1 MINVGNSQVQ
11 NKVKY
16 SEWCFT
22 AKIEYILLEVV
33 DIMLVKIKCFKYTVC
48 VFYYT
53 VSCIPSYMT
62 WFLCQRPQ
70 FRCQSGGHFDIR
82 QG

>member
-11 NKVKY
+11 NKVKL

-22 AKIEYILLEVV
+22 AKIECILLEVV
-33 DIMLVKIKCFKYTVC
+33 DIMFVKIKCFKYTVC

-53 VSCIPSYMT
+53 AVFKVT
-62 WFLCQRPQ
+62 
-70 FRCQSGGHFDIR
+70 
-82 QG
+82 